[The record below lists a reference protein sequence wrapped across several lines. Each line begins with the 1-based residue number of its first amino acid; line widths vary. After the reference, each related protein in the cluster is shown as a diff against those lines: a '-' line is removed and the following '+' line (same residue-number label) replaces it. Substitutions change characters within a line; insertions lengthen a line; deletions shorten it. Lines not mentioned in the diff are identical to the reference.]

1 MPCNCT
7 QLGSTDGL
15 TSSAVSLI
23 APDLS
28 IHDTY
33 TARCLQIEAY
43 FHHLAWWSML
53 ILTATSPDGWSIIMF
68 FLYSI
73 NIHNIQYSS
82 GFQSLRSA
90 MPQLTEELI
99 WKRSLVFLAEFRA
112 VAMARKDVCSSEK
125 RLNQWDLCGQIEL
138 KVEAMITFHYPELVL
153 F

>member
-1 MPCNCT
+1 MFANRGLFPSPGMMIHVDPYCNIPRW
-7 QLGSTDGL
+7 
-15 TSSAVSLI
+15 LI
-23 APDLS
+23 N
-28 IHDTY
+28 
-33 TARCLQIEAY
+33 
-43 FHHLAWWSML
+43 HHV
-53 ILTATSPDGWSIIMF
+53 

-99 WKRSLVFLAEFRA
+99 RKRSLVFLAEFRA